1 MIISCANIADD
12 FVEMNTLGT
21 LVDLITLWCGRTL
34 LSLFALGKAVNHW
47 WWWYLG
53 GNIWREGESL
63 VYFEVARDEVQFG
76 MGEI

>member
-1 MIISCANIADD
+1 
-12 FVEMNTLGT
+12 MNTLGT
-21 LVDLITLWCGRTL
+21 LVELITLWCGWTL

-47 WWWYLG
+47 TIFRLQYLEG
-53 GNIWREGESL
+53 GREFNL